1 MKGVILSGGW
11 GTRMMPA
18 TSSTNKHMLP
28 VYTKDGATPMI
39 DFPIKTLKSIG
50 IKNILIITSQDHCG
64 RIVDYLGDGYS
75 RGLDFTY
82 KIQDMKDPSRPA
94 GIASALKLCEDFT
107 EESDFVVALGDNF
120 HEPNPQFKTFFQ
132 GCANDKFIK
141 SGLLLYKTDEW
152 SRFGVADIENN
163 IITRIVEKPTEYIS
177 DLAVTGLYYYTK
189 DVYNIASRL
198 VPSGRGELE
207 ITDINDHYIKT
218 RETNH
223 LVLDTFWSDMGT
235 PESMMKTQTFLN
247 NEQ

>member
-1 MKGVILSGGW
+1 MKGVILAGGW

-28 VYTKDGATPMI
+28 VYTKNGAYPMI
-39 DFPIKTLKSIG
+39 DFPIETLKSIG

-64 RIVDYLGDGYS
+64 SIVDYLGDGYS

-120 HEPNPQFKTFFQ
+120 YEPNPQFKNFFQ

-163 IITRIVEKPTEYIS
+163 TITRIVEKPTEYIS

-189 DVYNIASRL
+189 EVYNIASRL
-198 VPSGRGELE
+198 IPSGRGELE
-207 ITDINDHYIKT
+207 ITDINDHYIQT

-223 LVLDTFWSDMGT
+223 LVIDTFWRDMGV
-235 PESMMKTQTFLN
+235 PESMMKTQNFLN
-247 NEQ
+247 NE